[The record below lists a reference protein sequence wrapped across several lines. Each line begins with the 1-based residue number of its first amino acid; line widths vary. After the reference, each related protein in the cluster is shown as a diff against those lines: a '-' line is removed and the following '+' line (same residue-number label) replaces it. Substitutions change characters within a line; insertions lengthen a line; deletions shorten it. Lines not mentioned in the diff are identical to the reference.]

1 MGNRCSTK
9 GTEISTDCV
18 GIFFDSLENSV
29 PDFLGIGVEPCGS
42 LFCRSYSKSSHHH
55 QSFRMRQ
62 LARWAKIKI
71 FEGTE
76 ATLYIN
82 DTALKYGGS
91 GSPYCEQKL
100 AFPWITNIDKA

>member
-1 MGNRCSTK
+1 
-9 GTEISTDCV
+9 
-18 GIFFDSLENSV
+18 
-29 PDFLGIGVEPCGS
+29 
-42 LFCRSYSKSSHHH
+42 
-55 QSFRMRQ
+55 MRQ
-62 LARWAKIKI
+62 LARWAKIEI